1 MLFRS
6 DPAGDVSY
14 TLTVNTADI
23 QTGNKLYVEA
33 ERAEKLEKSK
43 KQVEASNDY
52 YNKDAKPGSL
62 ASKANMVARYNE
74 KHNNK

>member
-1 MLFRS
+1 MQ
-6 DPAGDVSY
+6 AV
-14 TLTVNTADI
+14 
-23 QTGNKLYVEA
+23 QEKEEA

-43 KQVEASNDY
+43 KQVEASNNY

>member
-1 MLFRS
+1 MIDEILYKIKVEN
-6 DPAGDVSY
+6 GDII
-14 TLTVNTADI
+14 D
-23 QTGNKLYVEA
+23 
-33 ERAEKLEKSK
+33 KSI
-43 KQVEASNDY
+43 NNY